1 MKFSISDFSILMG
14 GGIALLVA
22 IGVWL
27 RNKQQSSVANYFLIA
42 FLLNCFI
49 SIFLKNL
56 YFNRL
61 FEHFPHLL
69 KLNHPLGLLRPV
81 TFYLYFYFL
90 FRPQVRWQKI
100 QWLHFAPTL
109 LLLVYTLP
117 FYALNAR
124 DKVLVFQQAL
134 PDPAPN
140 FWAFAGITVSLAV
153 GYFLLSVYEWW
164 RFRPI
169 SAQTSLPKIVSTRR
183 WLLLLL
189 VGYALYLLSSALIW
203 FLTYPQ
209 YEYFSYQIISLFLM
223 AGCIKLLSQSD
234 LPTYQIIPPKYA
246 KSNLVGA
253 QKTQLQ
259 QKLHR
264 LMRDEKL
271 FLNENL
277 RLKEMAQKMGINENQ
292 LSQLINEGE
301 GMSFN
306 DFVNKFRVEA
316 AQELLGSEQFY
327 KTTIEAVGYDV
338 GFGTRASFY
347 NAFKKFT
354 GQSPSEFRRKSS

>member
-22 IGVWL
+22 VGVWL
-27 RNKQQSSVANYFLIA
+27 RNKQQSSIANYFLIA

-69 KLNHPLGLLRPV
+69 KLNHPFGLLRPV
-81 TFYLYFYFL
+81 TFYLYFHFL
-90 FRPQVRWQKI
+90 FRPQARWQKI

-109 LLLVYTLP
+109 ALLIYTLP
-117 FYALNAR
+117 FYALSAR
-124 DKVLVFQQAL
+124 NKVLVFQQTL

-140 FWAFAGITVSLAV
+140 FLAFATLTVSLAV
-153 GYFLLSVYEWW
+153 GYFFLSLYEWW

-169 SAQTSLPKIVSTRR
+169 LSQTSLPKAISTRR

-189 VGYALYLLSSALIW
+189 IGYALYLLSSALIW
-203 FLTYPQ
+203 LLPYPQ

-223 AGCIKLLSQSD
+223 VGCIKLLSQAD
-234 LPTYQIIPPKYA
+234 LPAYQVVAPKYA
-246 KSNLVGA
+246 KSNLA
-253 QKTQLQ
+253 DTQKEQLQ
-259 QKLHR
+259 QELLR
-264 LMRDEKL
+264 LMRNEKL

-277 RLKEMAQKMGINENQ
+277 RLKEVAQKMSLNENQ
-292 LSQLINEGE
+292 LSQLVNECE

-306 DFVNKFRVEA
+306 DFVNKFRIEA
-316 AQELLGSEQFY
+316 AQELLRSEQFY

-354 GQSPSEFRRKSS
+354 GQSPSEFRRKSR

>member
-1 MKFSISDFSILMG
+1 MKFSVSDFSILMG
-14 GGIALLVA
+14 GAIALLVA

-49 SIFLKNL
+49 SIFFKNL

-81 TFYLYFYFL
+81 SFYLYFYFL
-90 FRPQVRWQKI
+90 LRPQARWSKI

-117 FYALNAR
+117 FYALSAR

-134 PDPAPN
+134 SDPAPN
-140 FWAFAGITVSLAV
+140 FLAFAGITVSLAV
-153 GYFLLSVYEWW
+153 GYFCLSVYEWW

-169 SAQTSLPKIVSTRR
+169 ALQTSLPKIVSTRR

-189 VGYALYLLSSALIW
+189 AGYALYLLSSALIW
-203 FLTYPQ
+203 LLPYPQ
-209 YEYFSYQIISLFLM
+209 YEYFSYQIISLFLI
-223 AGCIKLLSQSD
+223 AGCIKLLSQSN
-234 LPTYQIIPPKYA
+234 LPTYQVMLPKYA
-246 KSNLVGA
+246 KSNLTDA
-253 QKTQLQ
+253 QKAQLQ
-259 QKLHR
+259 QELHR

-271 FLNENL
+271 FLNEKL
-277 RLKEMAQKMGINENQ
+277 RLKEVAEKMGINENQ

-306 DFVNKFRVEA
+306 DFVNTFRVEA
-316 AQELLGSEQFY
+316 AQELLCSEQFY